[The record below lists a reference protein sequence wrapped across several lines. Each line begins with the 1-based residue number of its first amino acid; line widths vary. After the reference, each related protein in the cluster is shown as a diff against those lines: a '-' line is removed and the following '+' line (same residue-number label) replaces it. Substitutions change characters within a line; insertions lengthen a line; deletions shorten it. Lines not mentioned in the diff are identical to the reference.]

1 LATKIR
7 LKRMGRKKSPFYRI
21 VAIDSMKRR
30 NGREIERLGWF
41 NPISSNHDHSIKED
55 LVLKW
60 LKDGAILSDA
70 VKSLFKRT
78 GLSYKWHLLS
88 QGKSESE
95 IKKLLEQWKTDE
107 EERLKRKKDKKLAK
121 KASKK
126 ETEVETPAEEAPAEE
141 TPAEEAPAEEAPA
154 EEAPAEEAPTEE
166 APAEEAPAEDSNKD
180 DKSK

>member
-1 LATKIR
+1 MATKIR
-7 LKRMGRKKSPFYRI
+7 FKRMGRKKSPFYRI
-21 VAIDSMKRR
+21 VVIDSMKKR

-41 NPISSNHDHSIKED
+41 NPISSNHDSSIKED

-70 VKSLFKRT
+70 AKALFKRT
-78 GLSYKWHLLS
+78 GLSYKWHLIN

-95 IKKLLEQWKTDE
+95 IKKLLEQWKLDE

-126 ETEVETPAEEAPAEE
+126 SAKIEAPAEEEAPAEKIE
-141 TPAEEAPAEEAPA
+141 KDKKNDNNESEE
-154 EEAPAEEAPTEE
+154 
-166 APAEEAPAEDSNKD
+166 NK
-180 DKSK
+180 